1 MTKTIGRPDAPW
13 GVMSHE
19 QAARGAR
26 AEFGVDREGRLL
38 WANSLGHHVL
48 ADGGWLAL
56 DEGWL
61 RPASSNQRSRF
72 VLALGGLALLDGPRM
87 LHLPLLHRDGRVS
100 RLKLVHRAGGCA
112 FDPSGL
118 AYARL
123 TLELPEYA
131 NADAF
136 RHVAGPPNT
145 PIATEGS

>member
-1 MTKTIGRPDAPW
+1 MPGANMSQGEEG
-13 GVMSHE
+13 GV
-19 QAARGAR
+19 R

-38 WANSLGHHVL
+38 WADTLGHQVL

-87 LHLPLLHRDGRVS
+87 LHLPLLHRDGRVA